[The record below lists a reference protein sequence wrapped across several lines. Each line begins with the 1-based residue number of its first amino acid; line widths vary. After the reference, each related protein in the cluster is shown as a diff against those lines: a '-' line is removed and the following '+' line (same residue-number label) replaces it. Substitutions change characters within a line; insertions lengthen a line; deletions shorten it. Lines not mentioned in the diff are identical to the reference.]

1 MLAKKNYELNDRYL
15 RIPGVINQT
24 AFGLGL
30 FFLLHRDGDKI
41 WG

>member
-24 AFGLGL
+24 AFGLG
-30 FFLLHRDGDKI
+30 FIFLCIAIAIKI